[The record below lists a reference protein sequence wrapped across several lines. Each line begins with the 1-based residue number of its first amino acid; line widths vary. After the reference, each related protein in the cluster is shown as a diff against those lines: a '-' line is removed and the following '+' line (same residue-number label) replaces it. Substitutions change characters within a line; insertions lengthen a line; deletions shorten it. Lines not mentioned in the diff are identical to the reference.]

1 VQRLL
6 GIEPINVTRCAWI
19 VSLFLTF
26 WTTLAPHVLF
36 LQIIIFVNPFQS
48 SFANSQR

>member
-1 VQRLL
+1 LL
-6 GIEPINVTRCAWI
+6 GIEPILILTRYAWI

-36 LQIIIFVNPFQS
+36 VQTIL
-48 SFANSQR
+48 